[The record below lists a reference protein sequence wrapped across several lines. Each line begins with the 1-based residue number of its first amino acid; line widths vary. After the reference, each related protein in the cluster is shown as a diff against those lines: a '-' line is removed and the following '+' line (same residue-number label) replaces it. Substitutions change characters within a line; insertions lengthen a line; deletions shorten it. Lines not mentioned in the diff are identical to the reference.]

1 MVPIYE
7 QLMEQIKSDIIQSE
21 LKEGEALPSVRTLAG
36 ELRISALTVKK
47 AYDKLEEEGFVT
59 TVHGKG
65 TYVSASDKQLALEA
79 RQKAIEDDFDKVI
92 DRALSM
98 GMKKEDFYHFY
109 TFRHTWATIAQND
122 CDANLYEV
130 AFGMNH
136 SHGMNVTRGY
146 VKIDFSPAWRLNA
159 KVIDF
164 IFFST
169 KKSKQGKAKDLGAPQ
184 DKMFRISPKMMIYA
198 RAYFKGEVIAELT
211 DIGFSNVDEVIDKL
225 VPMLRKDIPD
235 GCNVQFRLTNCDSQK
250 EAVYERSKGKGF

>member
-1 MVPIYE
+1 MHIIINHSSMVPIYE

-98 GMKKEDFYHFY
+98 GMKKEE
-109 TFRHTWATIAQND
+109 IS
-122 CDANLYEV
+122 EV
-130 AFGMNH
+130 
-136 SHGMNVTRGY
+136 
-146 VKIDFSPAWRLNA
+146 VKLIL
-159 KVIDF
+159 
-164 IFFST
+164 
-169 KKSKQGKAKDLGAPQ
+169 
-184 DKMFRISPKMMIYA
+184 
-198 RAYFKGEVIAELT
+198 
-211 DIGFSNVDEVIDKL
+211 DEK
-225 VPMLRKDIPD
+225 
-235 GCNVQFRLTNCDSQK
+235 
-250 EAVYERSKGKGF
+250 

>member
-1 MVPIYE
+1 MHIILNHSSKVPINE

-98 GMKKEDFYHFY
+98 GMKKEE
-109 TFRHTWATIAQND
+109 IS
-122 CDANLYEV
+122 EV
-130 AFGMNH
+130 
-136 SHGMNVTRGY
+136 
-146 VKIDFSPAWRLNA
+146 VKLIL
-159 KVIDF
+159 
-164 IFFST
+164 
-169 KKSKQGKAKDLGAPQ
+169 
-184 DKMFRISPKMMIYA
+184 
-198 RAYFKGEVIAELT
+198 
-211 DIGFSNVDEVIDKL
+211 DEK
-225 VPMLRKDIPD
+225 
-235 GCNVQFRLTNCDSQK
+235 
-250 EAVYERSKGKGF
+250 

>member
-1 MVPIYE
+1 MHIILNHSSMVPIYE

-98 GMKKEDFYHFY
+98 GMKKEE
-109 TFRHTWATIAQND
+109 IS
-122 CDANLYEV
+122 EV
-130 AFGMNH
+130 
-136 SHGMNVTRGY
+136 
-146 VKIDFSPAWRLNA
+146 VKLIL
-159 KVIDF
+159 
-164 IFFST
+164 
-169 KKSKQGKAKDLGAPQ
+169 
-184 DKMFRISPKMMIYA
+184 
-198 RAYFKGEVIAELT
+198 
-211 DIGFSNVDEVIDKL
+211 DEK
-225 VPMLRKDIPD
+225 
-235 GCNVQFRLTNCDSQK
+235 
-250 EAVYERSKGKGF
+250 

>member
-65 TYVSASDKQLALEA
+65 NYVSASDKQLALEA

-98 GMKKEDFYHFY
+98 GMKKEE
-109 TFRHTWATIAQND
+109 IS
-122 CDANLYEV
+122 EV
-130 AFGMNH
+130 
-136 SHGMNVTRGY
+136 
-146 VKIDFSPAWRLNA
+146 VKLIL
-159 KVIDF
+159 
-164 IFFST
+164 
-169 KKSKQGKAKDLGAPQ
+169 
-184 DKMFRISPKMMIYA
+184 
-198 RAYFKGEVIAELT
+198 
-211 DIGFSNVDEVIDKL
+211 DEK
-225 VPMLRKDIPD
+225 
-235 GCNVQFRLTNCDSQK
+235 
-250 EAVYERSKGKGF
+250 

>member
-1 MVPIYE
+1 MHIILNHSSMVPIYE

-98 GMKKEDFYHFY
+98 GMKMEE
-109 TFRHTWATIAQND
+109 IS
-122 CDANLYEV
+122 EV
-130 AFGMNH
+130 
-136 SHGMNVTRGY
+136 
-146 VKIDFSPAWRLNA
+146 VKLIL
-159 KVIDF
+159 
-164 IFFST
+164 
-169 KKSKQGKAKDLGAPQ
+169 
-184 DKMFRISPKMMIYA
+184 
-198 RAYFKGEVIAELT
+198 
-211 DIGFSNVDEVIDKL
+211 DEK
-225 VPMLRKDIPD
+225 
-235 GCNVQFRLTNCDSQK
+235 
-250 EAVYERSKGKGF
+250 

>member
-1 MVPIYE
+1 MDIILNHSSMVPIYE

-98 GMKKEDFYHFY
+98 GMKKEE
-109 TFRHTWATIAQND
+109 IS
-122 CDANLYEV
+122 EV
-130 AFGMNH
+130 
-136 SHGMNVTRGY
+136 
-146 VKIDFSPAWRLNA
+146 VKLIL
-159 KVIDF
+159 
-164 IFFST
+164 
-169 KKSKQGKAKDLGAPQ
+169 
-184 DKMFRISPKMMIYA
+184 
-198 RAYFKGEVIAELT
+198 
-211 DIGFSNVDEVIDKL
+211 DEK
-225 VPMLRKDIPD
+225 
-235 GCNVQFRLTNCDSQK
+235 
-250 EAVYERSKGKGF
+250 